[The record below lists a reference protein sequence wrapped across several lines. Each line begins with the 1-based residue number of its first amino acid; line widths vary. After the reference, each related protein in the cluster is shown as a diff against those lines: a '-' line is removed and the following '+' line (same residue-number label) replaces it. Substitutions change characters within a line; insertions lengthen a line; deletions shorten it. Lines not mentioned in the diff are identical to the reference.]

1 MQEYLIAFG
10 REPEFTITE
19 LAATARRFAL
29 PLQWR
34 LVGKT
39 VGLVTGELSEKF
51 LDALAGT
58 VKVAEVL
65 TEVKVSK
72 EEIVS
77 FLSSQLEQTE
87 RCEFG
92 LSWYGPKLPRW
103 LMPVGLS
110 IKNQLKNESRH
121 VRYVTSRTPV
131 LSSVVVKKNKLLPP
145 TGYEFFLLPEGD
157 KIIIGRT
164 IWVQDFEAWSQR
176 DYGRPA
182 RDARVG
188 MLPPKLA
195 RIMINLAEAREG
207 AGILDP
213 FCGSGT
219 VLQEAAIL
227 GYRHLVGVD
236 ADSNGVTRTRENF
249 VWLKKQYQQIPEP
262 ALMVADISRLPTVLN
277 NSTYDAIVTEPYLG
291 PPLRGRENVNR
302 LEQIRQE
309 LTEFYK
315 NALKVLSLM
324 IKPGGRIVM
333 VWPVLRVGNN
343 NLPLPLINEVKS
355 YGLELVDMLPKQVP
369 GSWRNSRGTL
379 WYARPDARV
388 IREIVVLE
396 RTI

>member
-29 PLQWR
+29 PLQWK
-34 LVGKT
+34 LIDKN
-39 VGLVTGELSEKF
+39 VGLVGGDLSEKF
-51 LDALAGT
+51 LDSLAGT
-58 VKVAEVL
+58 VKVAQVL
-65 TEVKVSK
+65 TEVQPSK
-72 EEIVS
+72 EEIIS
-77 FLSSQLEQTE
+77 FLVAQLSSVE

-92 LSWYGPKLPRW
+92 LSWYGPKIPRW

-110 IKNQLKNESRH
+110 VKNQLKNESRH
-121 VRYVTSRTPV
+121 VRFVTSRTPT

-145 TGYEFFLLPEGD
+145 NGYEFFLLPQGE

-262 ALMVADISRLPTVLN
+262 ALMVADISRLPSVLN

-291 PPLRGRENVNR
+291 PPLRGRENINR

-315 NALKVLSLM
+315 NTIKVLSLM
-324 IKPGGRIVM
+324 VKPGGRIVM
-333 VWPVLRVGNN
+333 VWPVLQAGKEY
-343 NLPLPLINEVKS
+343 LPLPLINEIKLH
-355 YGLELVDMLPKQVP
+355 GLELVEMLPKQIP
-369 GSWRNSRGTL
+369 NGWRNNRSTL

-388 IREIVVLE
+388 IREIVVLQKQ
-396 RTI
+396 

>member
-29 PLQWR
+29 PLQWK
-34 LVGKT
+34 LIDKN
-39 VGLVTGELSEKF
+39 VGLVGGDLSEKF
-51 LDALAGT
+51 LDSLAGT
-58 VKVAEVL
+58 VKVAQVL
-65 TEVKVSK
+65 TEVQPSK
-72 EEIVS
+72 EEIIS
-77 FLSSQLEQTE
+77 FLVAQLSSVE

-92 LSWYGPKLPRW
+92 LSWYGPKIPRW

-110 IKNQLKNESRH
+110 VKNQLKNESRH
-121 VRYVTSRTPV
+121 VRFVTSRTPT

-145 TGYEFFLLPEGD
+145 NGYEFFLLPQGE

-236 ADSNGVTRTRENF
+236 VDSNGINRTRENF

-262 ALMVADISRLPTVLN
+262 ALMVADISRLPSVLN

-291 PPLRGRENVNR
+291 PPLRGRENINR

-315 NALKVLSLM
+315 NTIKVLSLM
-324 IKPGGRIVM
+324 VKPGGRIVM
-333 VWPVLRVGNN
+333 VWPVLQAGKEY
-343 NLPLPLINEVKS
+343 LPLPLINEIKLH
-355 YGLELVDMLPKQVP
+355 GLELVEMLPKQIP
-369 GSWRNSRGTL
+369 NGWRNNRSTL

-388 IREIVVLE
+388 IREIVVLQKQ
-396 RTI
+396 